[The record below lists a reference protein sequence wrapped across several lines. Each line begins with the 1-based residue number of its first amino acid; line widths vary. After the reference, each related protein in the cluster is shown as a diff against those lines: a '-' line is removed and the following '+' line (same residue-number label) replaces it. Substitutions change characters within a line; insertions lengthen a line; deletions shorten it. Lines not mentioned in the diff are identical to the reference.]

1 MYRGKLFSRGHIDE
15 WRCLSIDPSALSE
28 IFADLFLSAD
38 EKWLMNEFI
47 NNNWQNALF
56 DHVSRLT
63 ILELI
68 IFERERRK
76 THHHITLIQLMIDG
90 NSNPIQKS
98 GNPFIVTLLFRKIPR
113 IVSPPNHIDFFSLAP
128 ICWDKI
134 KQIIISISWHIN
146 ILIL

>member
-15 WRCLSIDPSALSE
+15 RRCLSIDPSALSE

-68 IFERERRK
+68 IFEREK
-76 THHHITLIQLMIDG
+76 KNTSSYHTYSIDDRWKFD
-90 NSNPIQKS
+90 PIQKS